1 MPAMTKEEQA
11 RKELSD
17 FLNIESERPYNYS
30 NWDFEERRKLGPYEQ
45 RKSLSDRY
53 LALPSL
59 DETQEI
65 DPVKPRNYRWVIALA
80 FLTAFS
86 ISYCSNSRKV
96 PKEELRECETVR
108 QYSSSNYEPPSFRQG
123 PKK

>member
-17 FLNIESERPYNYS
+17 FLNVESERPYNYS

-65 DPVKPRNYRWVIALA
+65 EPVKPKSYRWIFALA

-86 ISYCSNSRKV
+86 VSYCSNRPA
-96 PKEELRECETVR
+96 PKEEVKYEV
-108 QYSSSNYEPPSFRQG
+108 QSVNSPSYEPPAFRQG